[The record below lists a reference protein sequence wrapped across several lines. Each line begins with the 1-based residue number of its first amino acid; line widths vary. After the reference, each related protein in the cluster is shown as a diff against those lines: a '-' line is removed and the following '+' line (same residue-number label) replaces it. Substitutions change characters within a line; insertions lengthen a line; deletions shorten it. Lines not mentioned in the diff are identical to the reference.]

1 MSPLQSKGFYENHVF
16 YQQKSA
22 ITIQHSALKITVLG
36 ATSDLAEAIIYR
48 FAPLASKLNLTA
60 RRPADLAPLAADLR
74 VRGLCP
80 VIETHAFDAQLIDFQ
95 LINKLADET
104 DLLIVAV
111 GYLGDQRLAEQN
123 DTEAEQI
130 LAANFTGL
138 ARAISVFAEKMEA
151 RKTGIQHSNFSI
163 MAVSSVA
170 GERGRA
176 SNYFYGSAKAGMTAY
191 LSGLR
196 HRLFSKKIH
205 VMTVLPGFLD
215 TKMTAGLP
223 LPKPLTASPEAAAGH
238 IFRAWKKGR
247 NTVYVLPIWQLIML
261 IIRNLPDFIFLKM
274 KL

>member
-1 MSPLQSKGFYENHVF
+1 M
-16 YQQKSA
+16 
-22 ITIQHSALKITVLG
+22 LG
-36 ATSDLAEAIIYR
+36 ATSDLAEALIYR

-60 RRPADLAPLAADLR
+60 RQPADLVPLCADLR
-74 VRGLCP
+74 VRELCP
-80 VIETHAFDAQLIDFQ
+80 MIESHAFDTQNIDFQ
-95 LINKLADET
+95 LLKKLADET

-111 GYLGDQRLAEQN
+111 GYLGEQRLAEQN
-123 DTEAEQI
+123 DGEAERI
-130 LAANFTGL
+130 LTTNFTGL
-138 ARAISVFAEKMEA
+138 ARAISVFAEKMESA
-151 RKTGIQHSNFSI
+151 AGSNPQSVI
-163 MAVSSVA
+163 VVSSVA

-176 SNYFYGSAKAGMTAY
+176 SNYFYGAAKAGMTAY

-205 VMTVLPGFLD
+205 VMTVLPGFMD

-223 LPKPLTASPEAAAGH
+223 LPKPLTASPTVAAAH

-247 NTVYVLPIWQLIML
+247 GTVYVLPVWRLIML